1 MVEGDLDGAIN
12 IGATMGQKLA
22 KSQGRQGQLHV
33 RWAIQDGIARGVIQK
48 HRMTSMF
55 DLKPPAPKKSK
66 KKAAPP
72 PSE

>member
-1 MVEGDLDGAIN
+1 
-12 IGATMGQKLA
+12 MGQRLA

-33 RWAIQDGIARGVIQK
+33 RWAIQDGIARGVIRKQ
-48 HRMTSMF
+48 RTNSMF
-55 DLKPPAPKKSK
+55 DLQPPAPKKGK